1 MVLSGTIGE
10 AVTVLRRDGLVVYP
24 TETIYGLGGDAL
36 SEDAVRKVYEV
47 KRRLFSQPMSVA
59 VSDRDMLHAIAK
71 LDELADRFVEA
82 FLPGPVTVVLPATSC
97 LPRMLTGGGDT
108 IGIRMPDHP
117 IALRLIEELDAPITA
132 TSANIAGDR
141 PPTRLDEIRIPCDC
155 AIDGGALPGTPSTV
169 VDLPGRRV
177 LREGARAAEVAAFL
191 REAGR

>member
-1 MVLSGTIGE
+1 M
-10 AVTVLRRDGLVVYP
+10 YP

-117 IALRLIEELDAPITA
+117 IALRLIEQLDAPITA

-141 PPTRLDEIRIPCDC
+141 PPTRLDEVRIPYDC